1 MTREGL
7 VHQMHWQ
14 SQLRLQFRRKRI
26 DLLRL
31 ESRGAVHVQRITEHQ
46 VRGPPSLHH
55 LHHSR
60 PTPCLVCIHLC
71 RQRRRHAELVAIGE
85 SQSARAVV
93 DSDKTHFP
101 TSPAARARRNFI
113 CDPSA
118 PGSLNRMA
126 AASPSLS
133 PDELARYSRHIL
145 LDEIGVA
152 GQKKLAAARV
162 LVIGA
167 GGLGS
172 PAALYLAAAGV
183 GTLGIADF
191 DRVEPHNL
199 QRQLLHDDSAIG
211 HLKVVSA
218 ARRLRAT
225 NPFINV
231 VEHPDGVTAANA
243 LALFFAYDLIIDG
256 TDTFSTRYL
265 NNDAAV
271 LTRRPLVYGSIY
283 KFEGQVT
290 VFDPASGSPCYR
302 CLFPEAPTAG
312 TVPNCGEAGVLGALC
327 GVVGSFQA
335 LEAIKLITA
344 IGETLRGRL
353 LTYDALGQ
361 NFSTLKIPRA
371 PTCRACGP
379 HPTITTL
386 DPANYDFTCAPAT
399 TLAPTTMSDPTVP
412 LEISV
417 EETQRLLTTAPT
429 DTVLIDVREPYE
441 FEICTIAGAQL
452 IPMRQIPERIA
463 DLPRAKHLLIHCHHG
478 GRSLRVTEYL
488 RAQGF
493 ARVSNVAGGIEAWAE
508 RLDPTL
514 RRY

>member
-1 MTREGL
+1 
-7 VHQMHWQ
+7 
-14 SQLRLQFRRKRI
+14 
-26 DLLRL
+26 
-31 ESRGAVHVQRITEHQ
+31 
-46 VRGPPSLHH
+46 
-55 LHHSR
+55 
-60 PTPCLVCIHLC
+60 
-71 RQRRRHAELVAIGE
+71 
-85 SQSARAVV
+85 
-93 DSDKTHFP
+93 
-101 TSPAARARRNFI
+101 
-113 CDPSA
+113 
-118 PGSLNRMA
+118 MA

-152 GQKKLAAARV
+152 GQQKLAAARV
-162 LVIGA
+162 LLIGA

-199 QRQLLHDDSAIG
+199 QRQLLHDDSTIG
-211 HLKVVSA
+211 EPKVVSA

-225 NPFINV
+225 NPFITV
-231 VEHPDGVTAANA
+231 VEHPEGVTAANA
-243 LALFFAYDLIIDG
+243 RTLFSAYDIIIDG

-290 VFDPASGSPCYR
+290 VFDSAHNSPCYR
-302 CLFPEAPTAG
+302 CLFPEPPTAG
-312 TVPNCGEAGVLGALC
+312 SVPNCGEAGVLGALC
-327 GVVGSFQA
+327 GVIGSLQA
-335 LEAIKLITA
+335 LETIKLITG
-344 IGETLRGRL
+344 IGESLRGRL

-371 PTCRACGP
+371 PSCRACGP
-379 HPTITTL
+379 RPSITTL
-386 DPANYDFTCAPAT
+386 DPANYDFTCAPAAAT
-399 TLAPTTMSDPTVP
+399 PTNSVNTAMSDTIVP

-417 EETQRLLTTAPT
+417 EETQRLLTNAPA

-441 FEICTIAGAQL
+441 FEICTIAGAKP

-463 DLPRAKHLLIHCHHG
+463 DLPRDKHLLIHCHHG

-488 RAQGF
+488 RAQGLT
-493 ARVSNVAGGIEAWAE
+493 RVSNVAGGIEAWAE
-508 RLDPTL
+508 RIDPTM